1 VVVPDPPIHRLA
13 RIYHR
18 NPPANTV
25 RPLTRDARRLESADG
40 EPDCSTGALVDESL
54 GAFGHD
60 LGHEGRSSARDVSDR
75 EGPEALVDLAL
86 ERFGRVDVRAA

>member
-1 VVVPDPPIHRLA
+1 
-13 RIYHR
+13 
-18 NPPANTV
+18 
-25 RPLTRDARRLESADG
+25 
-40 EPDCSTGALVDESL
+40 L